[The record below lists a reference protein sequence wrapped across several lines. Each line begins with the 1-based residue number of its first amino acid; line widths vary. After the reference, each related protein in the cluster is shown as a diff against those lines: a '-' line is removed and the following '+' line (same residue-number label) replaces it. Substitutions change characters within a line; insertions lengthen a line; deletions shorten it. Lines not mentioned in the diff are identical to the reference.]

1 MVATSV
7 PVYRFLLKFLPWF
20 PSVMDWD
27 VDISVEIKLFLPKL
41 HLVKMFITATES
53 KPKHF

>member
-53 KPKHF
+53 KPKHY